1 MFERRIT
8 NVRQFPLEVMCPQIN
23 GLEIHSK
30 CRSQQSEL
38 TCAWQEDSLWSL
50 RALLRSPRRLK
61 PHVAGANETYYT
73 RYTSLEKGRR
83 LKFYLINWMEEEE
96 GWWWWWW
103 CGVTQYR
110 AFDGKH
116 DRCGRFVCVYVV
128 FFLLLLPP
136 WSQIRKT
143 VGPLRGLRGTAGIHS
158 IFTKGN
164 TACVS
169 PWPILL

>member
-1 MFERRIT
+1 MFERRST

-30 CRSQQSEL
+30 CGSQQSEL

-73 RYTSLEKGRR
+73 RYKFGKGE
-83 LKFYLINWMEEEE
+83 KFYLINWMEEEE
-96 GWWWWWW
+96 GWWWWGF
-103 CGVTQYR
+103 GVTQYK
-110 AFDGKH
+110 AYDGKH

-136 WSQIRKT
+136 WSQIRKNC
-143 VGPLRGLRGTAGIHS
+143 GSLERIERHCWNS
-158 IFTKGN
+158 
-164 TACVS
+164 
-169 PWPILL
+169 

>member
-8 NVRQFPLEVMCPQIN
+8 NVRRFPLEVMCPQIN

-30 CRSQQSEL
+30 CGSQQSEL
-38 TCAWQEDSLWSL
+38 TCAGQEDSLWSL
-50 RALLRSPRRLK
+50 RALLRSPRWLK

-73 RYTSLEKGRR
+73 RYKFGKGKTIEILSHKLDGGRGR
-83 LKFYLINWMEEEE
+83 LVGV
-96 GWWWWWW
+96 GWG
-103 CGVTQYR
+103 GVTQYR

-116 DRCGRFVCVYVV
+116 DRCGRFVCVYVGF

-136 WSQIRKT
+136 WSQIRKA

-158 IFTKGN
+158 VFTEGSR
-164 TACVS
+164 ACVS
-169 PWPILL
+169 QWPILL